1 MACILTD
8 PHLKTIRPCEEKK
21 SKFPKEQDACRKY
34 MERVFSV
41 LQSRGSIV
49 HHPARTWSVDTTWE
63 VTTTC
68 VIMHNMIGE
77 DERDEVLHDQGCK
90 FQCELV

>member
-1 MACILTD
+1 
-8 PHLKTIRPCEEKK
+8 
-21 SKFPKEQDACRKY
+21 

-49 HHPARTWSVDTTWE
+49 HHPARTCSVETTWE
-63 VTTTC
+63 VMTTC